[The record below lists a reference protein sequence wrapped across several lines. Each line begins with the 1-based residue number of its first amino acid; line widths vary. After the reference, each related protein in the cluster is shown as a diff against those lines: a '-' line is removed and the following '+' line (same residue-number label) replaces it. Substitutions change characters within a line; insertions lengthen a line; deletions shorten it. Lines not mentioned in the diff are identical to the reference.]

1 MSVVPL
7 TPAMAAAA
15 ARLHILGQPGAFLTS
30 LGPEVLTVLYR
41 TLPQSPVGFGFGVTG
56 EAIEQGMEGNVP
68 LEGFVAATSS
78 VGALFTEMAT
88 RRFLAF
94 APALLARM
102 ARRPALL
109 GRLAQTLFY
118 PLLVQ
123 EPRSQTNGPPPAELL
138 SIMVEPALRS
148 HGLGARLLEALLAEC
163 RRRDIQALDVTVES
177 RNAGARRFYER
188 HGFGYVRE
196 FALYGR
202 AMSLYQRQEK

>member
-1 MSVVPL
+1 MPVVPL
-7 TPAMAAAA
+7 TADMAAAA
-15 ARLHILGQPGAFLTS
+15 ARLHILGQPGTFLTG
-30 LGPEVLTVLYR
+30 LGPDVLAVLYR
-41 TLPQSPVGFGFGVTG
+41 TLPQSPVGFGFGVIE
-56 EAIEQGMEGNVP
+56 EALEQGMEGSVP

-94 APALLARM
+94 APALLARL
-102 ARRPALL
+102 AHRPALL

-123 EPRSQTNGPPPAELL
+123 EPRAQADGPPPAELL

-148 HGLGARLLEALLAEC
+148 HGLGALLLDALLSEC

-177 RNAGARRFYER
+177 NNAGARRFYER
-188 HGFGYVRE
+188 HGFRFVRE
-196 FALYGR
+196 LALYGR
-202 AMSLYQRQEK
+202 AMCLYQRS

>member
-1 MSVVPL
+1 
-7 TPAMAAAA
+7 MAAAA
-15 ARLHILGQPGAFLTS
+15 ARLHIIGQPGTFLTS
-30 LGPEVLTVLYR
+30 LGPEVLAVLYR
-41 TLPQSPVGFGFGVTG
+41 TLPQSPVGFGFGVVE
-56 EAIEQGMEGNVP
+56 EAIEQGMEGSVP

-94 APALLARM
+94 APALLVRLAHQ
-102 ARRPALL
+102 PVLL

-123 EPRSQTNGPPPAELL
+123 EPRSQAGGPPPAELL

-148 HGLGARLLEALLAEC
+148 RGLGALLLEALIAEC

-177 RNAGARRFYER
+177 SNAGARRFYEQ
-188 HGFGYVRE
+188 HGFRFVRE

-202 AMSLYQRQEK
+202 AMCLYQRS